1 MFVPP
6 THTIFYSIEKAIKS
20 YRKLAQKRISEV
32 VPDITLDQALLLLLI
47 EDQPKLSQVKLAGLL
62 FKDYASMTRMI
73 VLLIQNGFLQRNPHP
88 TDGRRSRLIITAK
101 GRKILDSLRE
111 VIAGNR
117 ETAITGL
124 TSQQLEALKEGLQ
137 IISQNCEA
145 ATSPA
150 SPQFDN
156 N

>member
-6 THTIFYSIEKAIKS
+6 TNTVFYSIEKAIKS

-32 VPDITLDQALLLLLI
+32 APDITLDQALLLLLI
-47 EDQPKLSQVKLAGLL
+47 EDQPKLSQVRLAGLL

-88 TDGRRSRLIITAK
+88 TDGRRSRLIITVK
-101 GRKILDSLRE
+101 GTIILDDLRK
-111 VIAGNR
+111 VISRNR
-117 ETAITGL
+117 ETAISGL
-124 TSQQLEALKEGLQ
+124 TTEQLENLKAGLL

-145 ATSPA
+145 VLSP
-150 SPQFDN
+150 SSE
-156 N
+156 

>member
-1 MFVPP
+1 MFQPP
-6 THTIFYSIEKAIKS
+6 TDTVFYSIEKAIKS

-32 VPDITLDQALLLLLI
+32 APDITLDQALLLLLI

-88 TDGRRSRLIITAK
+88 TDGRRSRLTITTK
-101 GRKILDSLRE
+101 GRKILDRLRD

-117 ETAITGL
+117 VTAISGL
-124 TSQQLEALKEGLQ
+124 TTQQLEALKEGLQ

-150 SPQFDN
+150 SQYLEN
-156 N
+156 T

>member
-6 THTIFYSIEKAIKS
+6 THTLFYSIEKSIRS

-32 VPDITLDQALLLLLI
+32 VPDITLDQTLLLLLI
-47 EDQPKLSQVKLAGLL
+47 EDQPKLSQVRLAGLL

-101 GRKILDSLRE
+101 GRKILDQLRQ
-111 VIAGNR
+111 VISWNR
-117 ETAITGL
+117 ETAVSGL
-124 TSQQLEALKEGLQ
+124 TTDQLEDLKSGLLA
-137 IISQNCEA
+137 ISQNCETA
-145 ATSPA
+145 LSHA
-150 SPQFDN
+150 SERLDKN
-156 N
+156 